1 MIRIKGRSLDYL
13 LNSRGAG
20 SSPAHDKA
28 LVSYRCLDAFIFSFS
43 MSHLVNTEYYFILK
57 KLKEALGHALLAR
70 SSLSSLA
77 LPSPKSA

>member
-1 MIRIKGRSLDYL
+1 
-13 LNSRGAG
+13 
-20 SSPAHDKA
+20 